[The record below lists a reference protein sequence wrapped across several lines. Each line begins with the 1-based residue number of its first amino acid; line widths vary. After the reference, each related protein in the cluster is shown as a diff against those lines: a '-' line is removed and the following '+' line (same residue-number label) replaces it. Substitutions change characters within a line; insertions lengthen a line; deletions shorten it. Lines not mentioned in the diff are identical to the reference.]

1 MPKIVINEKD
11 QTSPTAEQ
19 LSEDIVF
26 IPGFANVNGNVYIST
41 TRGETPKDGVEGT
54 GTKGTI
60 YKAGDTVDTAND
72 DPSIFSNTV
81 DLKSWQCKQVPDA
94 KADPQ
99 VTTYV
104 WTALDTYVAPHPEN
118 EIVVCYTTEEFQQN
132 FGTEPAKFS
141 APQDLTNN
149 CSDTAKSYAFENVEA
164 FRAKDDIDLSY
175 TMAMECLTLGLPVA
189 YVNITK
195 REAGAPYVE
204 KKISD
209 LYDTLPTVLADLADP
224 DYVYTRYITSGA
236 YPSFEMQT
244 TNGARLDKAMIA
256 TAKARQDAYAI
267 IDHGDNSARPLSGTN
282 SVISQVRADF
292 AQTDKDDNSNSY
304 GAMFTPWGTYNITNL
319 NENIGG
325 GTQSMP
331 ASFAYL
337 CCLGK
342 ALSAGNPA
350 YLAIAN
356 IGRGKPPF
364 LTHLNTTQRLSSTI
378 ANTAM
383 QSDTAISINPITNI
397 NPYGLVIYGNNTL
410 KDNAFSKGKQASSDL
425 NIRNLVS
432 RVTKLLRDA
441 AQQIIFEPNT
451 DALWVTFKG
460 RIMPS
465 LDTMV
470 TNQGLKRY
478 NIVRVDSSNPREVKA
493 KVYLFPVYAVEKVTI
508 DLILSDAG
516 ITVEGGNE

>member
-1 MPKIVINEKD
+1 MPKIEIIEKD

-26 IPGFANVNGNVYIST
+26 IPGFANVNGNVYIGT
-41 TRGETPKDGVEGT
+41 TQDAAPTEATVGVVF
-54 GTKGTI
+54 
-60 YKAGDTVDTAND
+60 ANHTVDSDTTN
-72 DPSIFSNTV
+72 PSIYSNTV
-81 DLKSWQCKQVPDA
+81 ALKSWTCTKVDGGQYTWTESP
-94 KADPQ
+94 
-99 VTTYV
+99 TY
-104 WTALDTYVAPHPEN
+104 YAPHPEN
-118 EIVVCYTTEEFQQN
+118 EIIVCYSTEDFKRN
-132 FGTEPAKFS
+132 FGETPATFAEDQNLTECCNKS
-141 APQDLTNN
+141 A
-149 CSDTAKSYAFENVEA
+149 AFEDVTK
-164 FRAKDDIDLSY
+164 FRKQGDIDLSY

-195 REAGAPYVE
+195 RQNNAPYSS
-204 KKISD
+204 KKIVD
-209 LYDTLPTVLADLADP
+209 LYAALAGENGILTDLGDA

-236 YPSFEMQT
+236 YPAFEMKTGT
-244 TNGARLDKAMIA
+244 TRIDTAMINA
-256 TAKARQDAYAI
+256 ANARQDAYAL
-267 IDHGDNSARPLSGTN
+267 IDHGDSSTRALTGTG
-282 SVISQVRADF
+282 SVIEAVRADTGF
-292 AQTDKDDNSNSY
+292 GSNHNGTY

-319 NENIGG
+319 SGNVGG
-325 GTQSMP
+325 GVQSMP

-342 ALSAGNPA
+342 ALAAGNPA

-356 IGRGKPPF
+356 VGRGKPPF
-364 LTHLNTTQRLSSTI
+364 LTHLNTTHRLSSKI
-378 ANTAM
+378 ANTEM
-383 QSDTAISINPITNI
+383 QGDTVISINPITNI

-410 KDNAFSKGKQASSDL
+410 KDNAATNGKQASSDL
-425 NIRNLVS
+425 NIRNLVC

-451 DALWVTFKG
+451 DAVWVTFKG

-465 LDTMV
+465 LDSMV